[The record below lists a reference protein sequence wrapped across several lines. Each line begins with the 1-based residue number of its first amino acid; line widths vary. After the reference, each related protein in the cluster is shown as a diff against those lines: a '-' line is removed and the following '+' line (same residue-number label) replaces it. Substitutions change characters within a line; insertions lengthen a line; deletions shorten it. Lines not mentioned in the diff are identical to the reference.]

1 MLDAAAFDLVYCCSR
16 CDMVPCC
23 VHCFEAGGRH
33 HQHSNMK
40 LDPDGVKV
48 VRQDLLEAVERSMDD
63 CIRKCFAVVNE
74 LEYLGHQ
81 TQSAMQ
87 EMRRRIRTS
96 CANLRTVMAQK
107 YDNMGDDLKSL
118 ENWSTRDTEELARNN
133 EIFRN
138 YLALKLEQLDAVL
151 ALGDRNPTAG
161 VNVWV
166 HLFNHPGCGLMPLLS
181 GQFQPL
187 MDSPEPMTVPWNKLT
202 CEEVRRLLHP
212 CDSVGT
218 SSTQKTLSSLD
229 GLRTINQQLGRQIH
243 HIDVIGNLWKDSEVI
258 EFPPSPAEYHQQK
271 VNLIHSVLGDSE
283 LREILL
289 PLYDSY
295 AADFHA
301 EAEALVSG
309 WVVPKGLRAHQQQ
322 QQLHKSGSGPS
333 EATAFDFAYKGPMPY
348 TPEFLDVSVQ
358 LEGFLFRRDA
368 FHQQWGLVRLALA
381 CDQFLLVSNVVRADT
396 HRPLTLQTDPETQT
410 LICLELPRLI
420 ENDQLVYLPP
430 DSVVCLWGEEV
441 EGIRC
446 EVRHFVEPGISPLA
460 RMHQG
465 AVKAG
470 FECVRKQGDVAL
482 SYWLFGTDSAPA
494 VHRWLTAVRD
504 VIKGRQQHKG
514 EIIGGATSRRIRGY
528 GSY

>member
-1 MLDAAAFDLVYCCSR
+1 M
-16 CDMVPCC
+16 
-23 VHCFEAGGRH
+23 
-33 HQHSNMK
+33 
-40 LDPDGVKV
+40 
-48 VRQDLLEAVERSMDD
+48 
-63 CIRKCFAVVNE
+63 
-74 LEYLGHQ
+74 
-81 TQSAMQ
+81 
-87 EMRRRIRTS
+87 
-96 CANLRTVMAQK
+96 
-107 YDNMGDDLKSL
+107 
-118 ENWSTRDTEELARNN
+118 
-133 EIFRN
+133 
-138 YLALKLEQLDAVL
+138 
-151 ALGDRNPTAG
+151 
-161 VNVWV
+161 
-166 HLFNHPGCGLMPLLS
+166 
-181 GQFQPL
+181 
-187 MDSPEPMTVPWNKLT
+187 
-202 CEEVRRLLHP
+202 
-212 CDSVGT
+212 
-218 SSTQKTLSSLD
+218 D

-283 LREILL
+283 LRDILL

-309 WVVPKGLRAHQQQ
+309 WVVPKGLRTHQQQ
-322 QQLHKSGSGPS
+322 QQLRKSGSGPS
-333 EATAFDFAYKGPMPY
+333 EAAAFDFAYKGPMLH

-396 HRPLTLQTDPETQT
+396 RRPLTLQTDPETQT

-430 DSVVCLWGEEV
+430 DSVVCLWGEEA

-446 EVRHFVEPGISPLA
+446 EVRHFIEPGISPLA

-514 EIIGGATSRRIRGY
+514 EEIGGAESRRTRSN
-528 GSY
+528 GSCGGDDRHAYHLSCVASCPDKCVLSSCPPVTY